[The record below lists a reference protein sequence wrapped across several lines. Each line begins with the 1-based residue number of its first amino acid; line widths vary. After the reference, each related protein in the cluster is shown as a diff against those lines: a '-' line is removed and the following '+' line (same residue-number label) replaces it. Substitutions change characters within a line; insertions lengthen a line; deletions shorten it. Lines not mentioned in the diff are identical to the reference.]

1 MILFLSYLA
10 LAAEAEL
17 KKFGVLVD
25 KIGDVLI
32 DNKYEAGN
40 FTDFPFLKVECKP
53 REFASLASLT
63 RSENTMMSK
72 VVMALAA
79 IVQELDYCT
88 DEAKSLY
95 DVFLYYGE
103 PLPDEDIEESEAMK
117 NIARLLPTIQKASCL
132 VDHCSEVVLNTIHQ
146 VNEFEFHE
154 NFLVNFHFE
163 NDFFFSCHP

>member
-1 MILFLSYLA
+1 MSNLVILFSSYLA

-17 KKFGVLVD
+17 KKFGLLVD

-32 DNKYEAGN
+32 DDKYEAGN

-146 VNEFEFHE
+146 VNDFEFHE
-154 NFLVNFHFE
+154 KKFCELSV
-163 NDFFFSCHP
+163 

>member
-32 DNKYEAGN
+32 DDKYEAGN

-103 PLPDEDIEESEAMK
+103 PLPDEDVEESEAMK

-146 VNEFEFHE
+146 VN
-154 NFLVNFHFE
+154 
-163 NDFFFSCHP
+163 D

>member
-1 MILFLSYLA
+1 MSNLVIYLFLSYLA

-32 DNKYEAGN
+32 DDKYEAGN

-88 DEAKSLY
+88 DEANSLY

-117 NIARLLPTIQKASCL
+117 NIATATALGGPAWLCDLDTNA
-132 VDHCSEVVLNTIHQ
+132 
-146 VNEFEFHE
+146 
-154 NFLVNFHFE
+154 FLVE
-163 NDFFFSCHP
+163 MVWLAW